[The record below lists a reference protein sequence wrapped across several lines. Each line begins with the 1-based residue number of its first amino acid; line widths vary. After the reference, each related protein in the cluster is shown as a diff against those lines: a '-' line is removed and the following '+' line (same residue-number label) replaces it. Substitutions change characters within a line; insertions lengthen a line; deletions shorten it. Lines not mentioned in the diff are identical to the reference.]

1 MQTIHVLILAVVQ
14 GLTEFL
20 PVSSSGHL
28 VLAQRALGVQTPG
41 PDVEL
46 FLHLG
51 TLVSVCVFYRRRLLE
66 LLGSFLRGERAGWL
80 YALWV
85 VVATVPAAVFYKACG
100 ERIDALYD
108 SHRAVAALLL
118 LNGVLLL
125 LSALADRR
133 KTEKPLGFV
142 RALAMGV
149 GQALAILPGVSRSG
163 TSISAG
169 RLFGL
174 GPKAAAEFSFIM
186 SIPVIAGA
194 AVLEFVA
201 ADDRLAAGGAT
212 DTFPV
217 PIGPALA
224 GTVVAAAVGW
234 IALRTVVRLLER
246 GAFWMFGP
254 YCLAVGAA
262 ALLFL

>member
-1 MQTIHVLILAVVQ
+1 MQTVHVLILAVVQ

-28 VLAQRALGVQTPG
+28 VLAQRVLGVQSPG
-41 PDVEL
+41 PELEL

-51 TLVSVCVFYRRRLLE
+51 TLASICAFYRRRLLS
-66 LLGSFLRGERAGWL
+66 LAGSFLRGERAGWL
-80 YALWV
+80 YAAWV
-85 VVATVPAAVFYKACG
+85 VVSALPAALLYKACG
-100 ERIDALYD
+100 DRIDAAYD
-108 SHRAVAALLL
+108 SHRTVAFLMV

-133 KTEKPLGFV
+133 KADKPLGFG
-142 RALAMGV
+142 RALAMGA

-174 GPKAAAEFSFIM
+174 GPKAAAEFSFVM

-194 AVLEFVA
+194 AVLEFLDADRSGSLPVPAGPAIAATAVA
-201 ADDRLAAGGAT
+201 A
-212 DTFPV
+212 V
-217 PIGPALA
+217 
-224 GTVVAAAVGW
+224 VGW

-254 YCLAVGAA
+254 YCIAAGAA
-262 ALLFL
+262 ALLLL

>member
-1 MQTIHVLILAVVQ
+1 MQTVDVLLLAVVQ

-28 VLAQRALGVQTPG
+28 VLAQRFLGVKSPG
-41 PDVEL
+41 PDLEL

-66 LLGSFLRGERAGWL
+66 LLASLLRGGRAGWL
-80 YALWV
+80 YAAWV
-85 VVATVPAAVFYKACG
+85 VVATVPAAVLYKACG
-100 ERIDALYD
+100 KRIDAVYD
-108 SHRAVAALLL
+108 SHRTVAALLV
-118 LNGVLLL
+118 LNGLLLL

-133 KTEKPLGFV
+133 KAEKPLGFV

-149 GQALAILPGVSRSG
+149 GQAVAILPGVSRSG

-174 GPKAAAEFSFIM
+174 GPKAAAEFSFLM

-194 AVLEFVA
+194 AVLEF
-201 ADDRLAAGGAT
+201 ADTDAQLAAGGAT
-212 DTFPV
+212 DSFPV
-217 PIGPALA
+217 PAGPALA
-224 GTVVAAAVGW
+224 ATVVAAAVGW

-262 ALLFL
+262 TLLFL

>member
-28 VLAQRALGVQTPG
+28 VLAQRALGVQSPG

-51 TLVSVCVFYRRRLLE
+51 TLVSICLFYRRRLLE
-66 LLGSFLRGERAGWL
+66 LAGSFFRGERAGWL

-85 VVATVPAAVFYKACG
+85 VVATVPAAVLYKACG
-100 ERIDALYD
+100 DRIDALYD

-118 LNGVLLL
+118 LNGALLL

-133 KTEKPLGFV
+133 KAEKPLGFV

-169 RLFGL
+169 RFFGL
-174 GPKAAAEFSFIM
+174 GPKAAAEFSFLM
-186 SIPVIAGA
+186 SIPAIAGA
-194 AVLEFVA
+194 SVLEFVA
-201 ADDRLAAGGAT
+201 ADERLAVDGAT
-212 DTFPV
+212 ESFPV
-217 PIGPALA
+217 PIGAALA
-224 GTVVAAAVGW
+224 ATVVAAAVGW